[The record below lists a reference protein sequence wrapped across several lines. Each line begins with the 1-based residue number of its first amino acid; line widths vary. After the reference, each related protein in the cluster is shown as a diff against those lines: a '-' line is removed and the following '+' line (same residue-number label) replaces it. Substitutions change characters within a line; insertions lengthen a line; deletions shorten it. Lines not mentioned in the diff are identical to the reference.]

1 MINYFLSIYEIRID
15 LNKKLLLITDLYLN
29 DYINFMKTSRRKFL
43 IKTGT
48 ILAGGL
54 SFKHSLVLG
63 SEKYI
68 SKENNV
74 TVGAHPWIYAAEL
87 PDYDI
92 SPALDEIFQGIK
104 FAGYDGVE
112 LMHHPLRNHKTAL
125 IISELK
131 DRYGLPVIG
140 TSYGA
145 DMWDQSKHQ
154 EILDD
159 VENIINNLAVV
170 GGRTLGTSV
179 GRAPEKKTE
188 KQLDNQA
195 HLLKNIIDIGKKN
208 GVVINLHNHTYEVE
222 DGLHDLK
229 GTLKRIPDIK
239 LGPDLNWLLRGGV
252 DPLDFIKKYQDQIV
266 FIHIRDEFK
275 DGKWS
280 ESLGEG
286 DVNFRA
292 IGKTLKKI
300 EFSGDLVVE
309 LAHENDF
316 DPTRP
321 IRESLKMSREHVKKT
336 MGY

>member
-1 MINYFLSIYEIRID
+1 M
-15 LNKKLLLITDLYLN
+15 NKKLLLITDLNQN
-29 DYINFMKTSRRKFL
+29 DYIYFMKTSRRKFL
-43 IKTGT
+43 MKTGT
-48 ILAGGL
+48 LLAAGL
-54 SFKHSLVLG
+54 SIKHGMVLG
-63 SEKYI
+63 SENSM
-68 SKENNV
+68 SKESKV

-87 PDYDI
+87 PPDYDI
-92 SPALDEIFQGIK
+92 SPVLDKIFQEIK
-104 FAGYDGVE
+104 YAGYDGVE
-112 LMHHPLRNHKTAL
+112 LMHHPLRNHKTTL
-125 IISELK
+125 VISDLK

-159 VENIINNLAVV
+159 VENIINNLAEV

-188 KQLDNQA
+188 KQLDDQA
-195 HLLKNIIDIGKKN
+195 DLLKNIIDIGKN
-208 GVVINLHNHTYEVE
+208 YGVVINLHNHTYEVE
-222 DGLHDLK
+222 DDLHDLK

-252 DPLDFIKKYQDQIV
+252 DPVDFLKKYGDQIV
-266 FIHIRDEFK
+266 FLHIRDEFK

-286 DVNFRA
+286 DVNFKA

-300 EFSGDLVVE
+300 DFSGDLVVE

-316 DPTRP
+316 EPTRP
-321 IRESLKMSREHVKKT
+321 IRESLKMSRMYVKKT